1 MFRNDSK
8 TRNGKL
14 FFRYAIA
21 STISMLTAGVYT
33 LVDGFFVGW
42 GAGDTG
48 LAAINVA
55 FPLSLLIVACG
66 EMIGTGGAVTIALAR
81 GRGNHRAADRIFGNM
96 LLLLIPAELS
106 LILLLP

>member
-42 GAGDTG
+42 GAG
-48 LAAINVA
+48 
-55 FPLSLLIVACG
+55 
-66 EMIGTGGAVTIALAR
+66 
-81 GRGNHRAADRIFGNM
+81 
-96 LLLLIPAELS
+96 IPVW
-106 LILLLP
+106 PQ